1 METKELTLVVKEK
14 TIGSL
19 VTNAIEIQNF
29 VKARIQDYN
38 PDNYT
43 GTAEQAKKDRA
54 ELNKAAEKLNSER
67 LALEKEFN
75 KPFEEFKAIVN
86 DTCKL
91 IKDASLKI
99 DAVVKA
105 ADDKAKEEKK
115 AQIEAYWKD
124 CNFDLVSL
132 EKIFNPKW
140 YNKTFKILDIQEE
153 INDRIT
159 QIKNDLSAIEDFG
172 TDVDTL
178 KPLYLST
185 LNLQATLSKGA
196 ELKANR
202 EKLAAVEIVKEEF
215 KADEVIVENPKAE
228 TPVDMAKVSE
238 AVKPVIQSMNP
249 TQNASSKKMEFEIIA
264 PSDQLECLADTCKEF
279 GLEVKVAIK
288 LSGTPDQLKALKV
301 FFDENETEYN
311 KVIKEKVLTLEMK

>member
-140 YNKTFKILDIQEE
+140 YNKTFKFLDIQEE

-202 EKLAAVEIVKEEF
+202 EKLAAVETIKTEFKAEEVKEE
-215 KADEVIVENPKAE
+215 
-228 TPVDMAKVSE
+228 PVDMAKVSE

-249 TQNASSKKMEFEIIA
+249 TPAQPNGKMEFEIVA
-264 PSDQLECLADTCKEF
+264 SLEQLECLSDICKEH
-279 GLEVKVAIK
+279 GLDVKAAIK
-288 LSGTPDQLKALKV
+288 LSGTPDQLKALKKT
-301 FFDENETEYN
+301 FDENEIEYT
-311 KVIKEKVLTLEMK
+311 KEIKMKVLTLEMK

>member
-43 GTAEQAKKDRA
+43 GTADQAKKDRA

-91 IKDASLKI
+91 IKDASVKI

-140 YNKTFKILDIQEE
+140 YNKTFKFLDIQEE
-153 INDRIT
+153 IKDRIT
-159 QIKNDLSAIEDFG
+159 QIKNDLQAIEDFG
-172 TDVDTL
+172 SDVETL

-202 EKLAAVEIVKEEF
+202 EKLAAMEAEKKEVQEEQRDEKTTPVVNVDFGTKEVVSEIVVEKQEGEKIFVYETFYEFEVVTDEDFLENIAEIVKEHG
-215 KADEVIVENPKAE
+215 
-228 TPVDMAKVSE
+228 MS
-238 AVKPVIQSMNP
+238 
-249 TQNASSKKMEFEIIA
+249 
-264 PSDQLECLADTCKEF
+264 L
-279 GLEVKVAIK
+279 KVAIK
-288 LSGTPDQLKALKV
+288 ATGTQSQLLAFKSELE
-301 FFDENETEYN
+301 ENGITYN
-311 KVIKEKVLTLEMK
+311 KVIKDKVLTLEIK

>member
-75 KPFEEFKAIVN
+75 KPFEEFKTIVN

-91 IKDASLKI
+91 IKEASVKI

-105 ADDKAKEEKK
+105 ADEKVKEEKRL
-115 AQIEAYWKD
+115 QIEAYWKD
-124 CNFDLVSL
+124 CNFTLVTL
-132 EKIFNPKW
+132 DKIFNPKW
-140 YNKTFKILDIQEE
+140 YNKTFKFIDIQEE
-153 INDRIT
+153 INERIT
-159 QIKNDLSAIEDFG
+159 QIKNDLQAIEDFDS
-172 TDVDTL
+172 DVETL

-202 EKLAAVEIVKEEF
+202 EKLAAVEVVKEES
-215 KADEVIVENPKAE
+215 KSDEVIPESKKTE

-238 AVKPVIQSMNP
+238 SVKPVIQSMNP

-264 PSDQLECLADTCKEF
+264 PSEQLECLADTCKEF

-288 LSGTPDQLKALKV
+288 LTGTPEQLKALKV
-301 FFDENETEYN
+301 FFDENEAEYN